1 MNKLQILDSFLTTT
15 LATRAVLTTDP
26 PAQVTSVL
34 RSLRDTRHLP
44 TNHRW
49 GFSVSANQRWVFTW
63 SWYRLSQPRTT
74 AETWSLVQT
83 LLSPL
88 SHFSLPD
95 WTTNQRRELFC
106 VDQSEL
112 RTHLKL
118 IISYFFSST
127 QWPCSSDSSSQS
139 LLSTQHPRTMPY
151 INQSEISIQPSTN
164 QRLVFNHK
172 PIRSEYLPSTD
183 WLFSWQLQP
192 PDAWS
197 SQWCFHDTQTLQTV
211 WSTASQDPDQSEIS
225 IVLCQPIMTHLVLL
239 VTGGK
244 RNEIFNFAFSA
255 WTDPATRNH
264 WWRLLRGNKVKTC
277 FPPTTLYDSLGVILD
292 HVRCAL
298 PRDLFLR
305 LVSCF
310 LSQLWSSSSSSN
322 FASNLFTFFLLVSCM
337 NILNSFNSGWLGLI
351 IGLVQHL
358 SWPLKTKQ
366 RWVLSSKPIRDQH
379 LPGER
384 VCGALLILWKH

>member
-49 GFSVSANQRWVFTW
+49 GFSVSTNQRWVFTW
-63 SWYRLSQPRTT
+63 SWCRLTQPRTT
-74 AETWSLVQT
+74 AETWSLVRT

-139 LLSTQHPRTMPY
+139 LLSTQQPRTMPCS
-151 INQSEISIQPSTN
+151 NQSEISIQP
-164 QRLVFNHK
+164 
-172 PIRSEYLPSTD
+172 
-183 WLFSWQLQP
+183 
-192 PDAWS
+192 
-197 SQWCFHDTQTLQTV
+197 
-211 WSTASQDPDQSEIS
+211 
-225 IVLCQPIMTHLVLL
+225 
-239 VTGGK
+239 
-244 RNEIFNFAFSA
+244 
-255 WTDPATRNH
+255 
-264 WWRLLRGNKVKTC
+264 
-277 FPPTTLYDSLGVILD
+277 
-292 HVRCAL
+292 
-298 PRDLFLR
+298 
-305 LVSCF
+305 
-310 LSQLWSSSSSSN
+310 
-322 FASNLFTFFLLVSCM
+322 
-337 NILNSFNSGWLGLI
+337 
-351 IGLVQHL
+351 
-358 SWPLKTKQ
+358 
-366 RWVLSSKPIRDQH
+366 
-379 LPGER
+379 
-384 VCGALLILWKH
+384 

>member
-225 IVLCQPIMTHLVLL
+225 IVLCQPIRDQYNFVL
-239 VTGGK
+239 TNPK
-244 RNEIFNFAFSA
+244 RVS
-255 WTDPATRNH
+255 
-264 WWRLLRGNKVKTC
+264 TC
-277 FPPTTLYDSLGVILD
+277 FLPSSLQVSRSTSYLLCSTVLCPLLSDLSCSSVSVCSSVHSGTWSPLLSSSTVATLIPSCLLSTPASNHDPIPDISIMSSSRPIHPNYVRTTLTAELFQSLI
-292 HVRCAL
+292 H
-298 PRDLFLR
+298 
-305 LVSCF
+305 
-310 LSQLWSSSSSSN
+310 
-322 FASNLFTFFLLVSCM
+322 
-337 NILNSFNSGWLGLI
+337 
-351 IGLVQHL
+351 
-358 SWPLKTKQ
+358 
-366 RWVLSSKPIRDQH
+366 SSKWRNWFN
-379 LPGER
+379 
-384 VCGALLILWKH
+384 LIVFCQLKPV